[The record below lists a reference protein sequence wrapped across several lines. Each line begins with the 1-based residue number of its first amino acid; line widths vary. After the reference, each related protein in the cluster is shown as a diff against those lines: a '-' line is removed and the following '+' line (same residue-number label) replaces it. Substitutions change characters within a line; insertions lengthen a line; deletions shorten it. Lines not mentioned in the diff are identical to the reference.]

1 MKLTSW
7 FLEKLPLPMCFL
19 RGLRLEISSVYTD
32 ENLKEWRDVLPYYVK
47 CSAAWLVGLVTWP
60 DNWPWQVTQPFQMF

>member
-7 FLEKLPLPMCFL
+7 FLEKLPLPMRFL

-32 ENLKEWRDVLPYYVK
+32 ENLKDWRDVLRYYVK
-47 CSAAWLVGLVTWP
+47 CSGAWLVGLVTWP
-60 DNWPWQVTQPFQMF
+60 DNWP